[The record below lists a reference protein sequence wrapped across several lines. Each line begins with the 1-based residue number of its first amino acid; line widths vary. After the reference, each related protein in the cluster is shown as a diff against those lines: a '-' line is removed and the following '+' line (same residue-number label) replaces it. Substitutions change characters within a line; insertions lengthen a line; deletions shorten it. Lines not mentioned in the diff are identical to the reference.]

1 MTPKRDIQA
10 GGMDQAGAGGNQAG
24 VSSGSG
30 AGSDAGTNVTIRD
43 IARSAGV
50 SVGTVSR
57 ALKNQP
63 GLTEETRRAIQA
75 AADRLGYDRS
85 KLQRSRIRRVAFLL
99 HRQHNTL
106 ASSPFFSPILHG
118 VEEACRREGIALSF
132 LSLGPADPIADQ
144 LRLHH
149 PDALL
154 CAGFFEA
161 ELLTLLRQSGKP
173 ITLID
178 AKARGFTSVNPDHRG
193 GAYQATR
200 HLIERGCRRIAYLGG
215 WPAHYSIRERA
226 QGYRQALFDHG
237 MLADPRLETFF
248 QPGTDLEE
256 GAQEAMHYFLDL
268 PEPPDAVF
276 AFNDS
281 TALIA
286 MHAAQERG
294 IQVPRDIT
302 FVGFDDIT
310 AAALAR
316 PPLTTLRIDKEKL
329 GAEGLR
335 LLLQTDPAEITD
347 HILPVELLARESTA
361 RAPAQPTDKT
371 TASGKRSKTAP
382 GRSGQTRRS

>member
-1 MTPKRDIQA
+1 MAAKRVTQGDE
-10 GGMDQAGAGGNQAG
+10 M
-24 VSSGSG
+24 SGSG
-30 AGSDAGTNVTIRD
+30 RGTGADTGDNVTIRD

-161 ELLTLLRQSGKP
+161 ELLSVLRQGGKP

-193 GAYQATR
+193 GAYRTTC
-200 HLIERGCRRIAYLGG
+200 HLVERGCRRIAYLGG

-237 MLADPRLETFF
+237 ILADPRLETFF
-248 QPGTDLEE
+248 QPGTDLEQ
-256 GAQEAMHYFLDL
+256 GAQEAMQYFLDL
-268 PEPPDAVF
+268 PQPPDAVF

-294 IQVPRDIT
+294 LQVPRDIA

-310 AAALAR
+310 AAALSR

-335 LLLQTDPAEITD
+335 LLLQTDPAETTD
-347 HILPVELLARESTA
+347 HILPVELIARESSA
-361 RAPAQPTDKT
+361 IMRPQSPAPKTPDK
-371 TASGKRSKTAP
+371 SDGRGKQEKAAAGRP
-382 GRSGQTRRS
+382 GHTRRS

>member
-1 MTPKRDIQA
+1 MAAKRGKSD
-10 GGMDQAGAGGNQAG
+10 
-24 VSSGSG
+24 SG
-30 AGSDAGTNVTIRD
+30 AHDNEARDNEAREGGGANVTIRD

-63 GLTEETRRAIQA
+63 GLTEETRRQIEA
-75 AADRLGYDRS
+75 AADQLGYDRS

-118 VEEACRREGIALSF
+118 AEEACRREGIALSF

-161 ELLTLLRQSGKP
+161 ELLAVLRQGGKP
-173 ITLID
+173 IALID

-193 GAYQATR
+193 GAYRATC

-237 MLADPRLETFF
+237 ILADPQLETFF
-248 QPGTDLEE
+248 QPGTDLEQ
-256 GAQEAMHYFLDL
+256 GAQEAMHYLLSL
-268 PEPPDAVF
+268 PQPPDAVF

-294 IQVPRDIT
+294 LRVPRDIA

-316 PPLTTLRIDKEKL
+316 PPLTTLRIDKEQL

-335 LLLQTDPAEITD
+335 LLLRTAADEITD
-347 HILPVELLARESTA
+347 HVLPVQLIERESSAIQPRPAAKSAASRNAARRGDGRTA
-361 RAPAQPTDKT
+361 
-371 TASGKRSKTAP
+371 GKP
-382 GRSGQTRRS
+382 GRKA

>member
-1 MTPKRDIQA
+1 MAAKRTQGTKSA
-10 GGMDQAGAGGNQAG
+10 GNPTTHSTAP
-24 VSSGSG
+24 
-30 AGSDAGTNVTIRD
+30 DAPVTIRD
-43 IARSAGV
+43 IARNAGV

-63 GLTEETRRAIQA
+63 GLTEETRQQIQA

-132 LSLGPADPIADQ
+132 LSLGPADPIQEQ

-161 ELLTLLRQSGKP
+161 ELLAVLRQSGKP
-173 ITLID
+173 MVLID
-178 AKARGFTSVNPDHRG
+178 TKARGFASVNPDHLD
-193 GAYQATR
+193 GAYRATR
-200 HLIERGCRRIAYLGG
+200 HLIDQGRKRIAYLGG
-215 WPAHYSIRERA
+215 WPSHYSIRQRG
-226 QGYRQALFDHG
+226 QGYRQALFDAG
-237 MLADPRLETFF
+237 ILADPRLETFF
-248 QPGTDLEE
+248 QPGTDLEH
-256 GAQEAMHYFLDL
+256 GAAEAMHQLLALDQ
-268 PEPPDAVF
+268 PPDAVF

-281 TALIA
+281 TALVA

-294 IQVPRDIT
+294 LQVPRDIA

-329 GAEGLR
+329 GAAGVH
-335 LLLQTDPAEITD
+335 LLLHGEPDQATDQV
-347 HILPVELLARESTA
+347 LPVELVTRDSSATVVSSPARN
-361 RAPAQPTDKT
+361 PT
-371 TASGKRSKTAP
+371 R
-382 GRSGQTRRS
+382 

>member
-1 MTPKRDIQA
+1 MAMKPEKP
-10 GGMDQAGAGGNQAG
+10 
-24 VSSGSG
+24 GSNETVG
-30 AGSDAGTNVTIRD
+30 NVTIRD

-63 GLTEETRRAIQA
+63 GLTEETRQQIQA

-132 LSLGPADPIADQ
+132 LSLGPADPIAEQ

-161 ELLTLLRQSGKP
+161 ELLAVLRQSGKP
-173 ITLID
+173 IALID

-193 GAYQATR
+193 GAYAVTR
-200 HLIERGCRRIAYLGG
+200 HLIESGRKRIAYLGG

-226 QGYRQALFDHG
+226 QGYRQALFDAG
-237 MLADPRLETFF
+237 ILADPRLETFF
-248 QPGTDLEE
+248 QPGTDLEQ
-256 GAQEAMHYFLDL
+256 GAQEAIEFLLDL

-294 IQVPRDIT
+294 LKVPQDLA

-310 AAALAR
+310 AAAMSR

-329 GAEGLR
+329 GAEGVR
-335 LLLQTDPAEITD
+335 LLLQVDPANITD
-347 HILPVELLARESTA
+347 HVLPVELITRDSSAPLAAERKPS
-361 RAPAQPTDKT
+361 
-371 TASGKRSKTAP
+371 SGRKPRP
-382 GRSGQTRRS
+382 

>member
-1 MTPKRDIQA
+1 MTVRQSKT
-10 GGMDQAGAGGNQAG
+10 GGGD
-24 VSSGSG
+24 S
-30 AGSDAGTNVTIRD
+30 GSDAGASVTIRD

-63 GLTEETRRAIQA
+63 GLTEETRRQIQA

-85 KLQRSRIRRVAFLL
+85 KLQRGRIRRVAFLL

-161 ELLTLLRQSGKP
+161 ELLAVLRQSGKP

-193 GAYQATR
+193 GAYRATC

-237 MLADPRLETFF
+237 ILADPRLETFF
-248 QPGTDLEE
+248 QPGTDLEQ
-256 GAQEAMHYFLDL
+256 GAQEAMHYLLSL
-268 PEPPDAVF
+268 PEPPEAVF

-294 IQVPRDIT
+294 LSVPRDIA

-316 PPLTTLRIDKEKL
+316 PPLTTLRIDKEQL

-335 LLLQTDPAEITD
+335 LLLQTAPDEITD
-347 HILPVELLARESTA
+347 HVLPVQLIARESSAIQPKQAGLATTARSKQRRSDGKADSKAA
-361 RAPAQPTDKT
+361 RAPHK
-371 TASGKRSKTAP
+371 G
-382 GRSGQTRRS
+382 